1 MASLALY
8 GYAAKQ
14 RQGCYS
20 NEIAIYVICRLIP
33 SPIQISQCFIFLGPL
48 QFLQTV
54 LAEMLE
60 ENGDPEQRQIKG
72 KQDFAEQAKKLKEA
86 VTTSW

>member
-20 NEIAIYVICRLIP
+20 NEIAIYVICGLIS
-33 SPIQISQCFIFLGPL
+33 SPIQISQCFTFLGPL
-48 QFLQTV
+48 RFLQTV
-54 LAEMLE
+54 LAEMLGG
-60 ENGDPEQRQIKG
+60 NGDPELRRIKG
-72 KQDFAEQAKKLKEA
+72 KQDFAKQVKKLKEA
-86 VTTSW
+86 GTGS

>member
-20 NEIAIYVICRLIP
+20 NEIAIYDMCRLIP
-33 SPIQISQCFIFLGPL
+33 SSIQISQCSIFLGSL
-48 QFLQTV
+48 QFLRTV
-54 LAEMLE
+54 LAETVG
-60 ENGDPEQRQIKG
+60 ENGDPEQRQIKANRTLLS
-72 KQDFAEQAKKLKEA
+72 KQK
-86 VTTSW
+86 S